1 MQVHCDKGLASH
13 IGTEPCA
20 GIREGVGEASAGER
34 AGQPLSRESYSAPG
48 ADAVLNAEGDTVGRA
63 RASVSADPAWSK
75 TLACMDAPCTGTG
88 RSAVHPAG
96 SSVAGSC
103 REGEEP

>member
-1 MQVHCDKGLASH
+1 VQVHCDEGLANR

-34 AGQPLSRESYSAPG
+34 VGQPLSRESYSVLG
-48 ADAVLNAEGDTVGRA
+48 ADAVLKAEGDTAGRA
-63 RASVSADPAWSK
+63 TASVSADPAWSK
-75 TLACMDAPCTGTG
+75 TLACMDAPCAGTG
-88 RSAVHPAG
+88 RAAVHPAG
-96 SSVAGSC
+96 RYAVGSH